1 MSPISGVG
9 TPTRH
14 LGPHVGVHGHTPS
27 NKAATPTVVTASV
40 WGKSADEMD
49 EMRHEQET
57 YEYMCHLEEAR
68 QVLNYDRKKVNSK
81 KIVRVFIFWRIFY

>member
-9 TPTRH
+9 TPTVASAAGHNRHH
-14 LGPHVGVHGHTPS
+14 LGHALTPS
-27 NKAATPTVVTASV
+27 SKANTPTVVTASV

-68 QVLNYDRKKVNSK
+68 
-81 KIVRVFIFWRIFY
+81 